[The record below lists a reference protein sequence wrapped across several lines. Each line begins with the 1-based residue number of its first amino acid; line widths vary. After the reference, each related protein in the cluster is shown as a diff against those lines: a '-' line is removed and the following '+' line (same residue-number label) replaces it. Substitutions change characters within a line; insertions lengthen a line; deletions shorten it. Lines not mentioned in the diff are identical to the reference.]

1 MPSYKAPVE
10 DYLFLL
16 NDVFQVGGHVDLPGY
31 SDLSP
36 QILEATLTEAAKLC
50 EQVLTPLNR
59 VGDMEGCT
67 RHEDGSVTTP
77 KGFKEAYQQFCDGGW
92 GSISFPSEF
101 GGQGL
106 PAVLS
111 GVVTEF
117 LAGSNLAFWMYPGL
131 TQGAVAALLD
141 HGSPDQ

>member
-1 MPSYKAPVE
+1 MPSYKAPIE

-31 SDLSP
+31 SDMSP

-59 VGDMEGCT
+59 VGDTQGCT
-67 RHEDGSVTTP
+67 RHEDGRVTTP
-77 KGFKEAYQQFCDGGW
+77 KGFKEAYKQVIDGGW
-92 GSISFPSEF
+92 TGISAPPEL

-106 PAVLS
+106 PATMTA
-111 GVVTEF
+111 VVSEF
-117 LAGSNLAFWMYPGL
+117 FCSANMSFAM
-131 TQGAVAALLD
+131 
-141 HGSPDQ
+141 